1 MKIMT
6 SISAAIVVALASVGT
21 AAFAQK
27 TATPTSVKMGY
38 FNLILVKASYP
49 ESAGSESLRTQAESQ
64 LRRDLEDANKKL
76 QKAQEEKKS
85 KEELEKIARDLQTD
99 INAKNQALTQLVQT
113 QLAIANQNI
122 AQAVNTVARDKG
134 LDLVVDSS
142 TILAGGDKL
151 VNNGVDVTEDV
162 IKKLAPQQIKREAG
176 TQTGATG
183 ATK

>member
-1 MKIMT
+1 MKSKIIT
-6 SISAAIVVALASVGT
+6 SISAAVLIAMVGVSQP
-21 AAFAQK
+21 AFAQK
-27 TATPTSVKMGY
+27 SATPTSVKLGY
-38 FNLILVKASYP
+38 FNLLLVKASYP

-64 LRRDLEDANKKL
+64 LRRDLEDANKTL
-76 QKAQEEKKS
+76 QKAQDDKKS
-85 KEELEKIARDLQTD
+85 KEELEKLARDLQSG

-122 AQAVNTVARDKG
+122 AQAVNTIAHDRG

-162 IKKLAPQQIKREAG
+162 IKKLAPQQPLKSPG
-176 TQTGATG
+176 P